1 LNIFPFIFASKILKH
16 VYTSKILV
24 IIGAEIKTNITIRLA
39 IISSSLLFKLS
50 FAKQYIS
57 HNTCWK
63 VNEFTISSF
72 HWQESTRVELLLYTG
87 GAMTLVENM
96 LPADPF

>member
-1 LNIFPFIFASKILKH
+1 M
-16 VYTSKILV
+16 
-24 IIGAEIKTNITIRLA
+24 NITIRLA

-50 FAKQYIS
+50 FAKQS
-57 HNTCWK
+57 ATTHAGKSTNSQLA
-63 VNEFTISSF
+63 VNF

-87 GAMTLVENM
+87 GAMTLVEIM